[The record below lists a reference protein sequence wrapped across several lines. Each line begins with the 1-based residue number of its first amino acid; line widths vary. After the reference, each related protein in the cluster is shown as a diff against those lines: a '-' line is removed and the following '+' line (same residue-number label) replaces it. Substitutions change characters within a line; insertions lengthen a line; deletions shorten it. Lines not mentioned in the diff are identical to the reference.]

1 MAITEEK
8 IQQLYDENSKATIE
22 ALFNRANI
30 QHDRS
35 WGGPRKRLMM
45 NLAYA
50 LSFLCLL
57 RLDEVLNIKAENF
70 HFHNIETGKLEIVLD
85 FRKTQQAGGKCLK
98 TSRFKQ
104 VLTHFTEIQ
113 PFYLYYNV
121 EKPWLDVP
129 QLLLEWLRVS
139 QIHKGYL
146 FVPFFASDQPKISA
160 STQKKLVSWLSA
172 HATEPVNNI
181 FPVSCFLFT
190 GFSIQS
196 SRGGGQI

>member
-8 IQQLYDENSKATIE
+8 IKQLYEENSKATLE
-22 ALFNRANI
+22 ALFDRANL
-30 QHDRS
+30 QQDRS

-57 RLDEVLNIKAENF
+57 RLDEVLNIRVENF
-70 HFHNIETGKLEIVLD
+70 HIHNIATGKLEIVLD

-98 TSRFKQ
+98 TPRSKQ
-104 VLTHFTEIQ
+104 PLTHFTEIQ
-113 PFYLYYNV
+113 PFYLYYNA

-129 QLLLEWLRVS
+129 RLLLEWLRAS
-139 QIHKGYL
+139 QIKEGYL

-160 STQKKLVSWLSA
+160 STQKKLVGW
-172 HATEPVNNI
+172 
-181 FPVSCFLFT
+181 
-190 GFSIQS
+190 SIGTFY
-196 SRGGGQI
+196 RACE